1 MNCDFLITN
10 GVVVTGD
17 STCDAD
23 VAVNDGRIAAIVPP
37 HSAIDAREIL
47 DNEGCYVI
55 PGAIDAHVHLN
66 MQTGVGYT
74 ADDWRTGTIA
84 AALGGVTALVDFVET
99 EPDES
104 LLDAL
109 HKRLA
114 ETREAVIDF
123 GLHMTIQPDEHPING
138 VPRRVSDKRIGQI
151 REAYEAGCATFKLYM
166 AYPGFQVQDIDLF
179 RALRAIS
186 AVNGLACI
194 HAENGDVI
202 EVLRQSDIRNPA
214 LALNHAR
221 TRPSINEHEAV
232 TRAVMCA
239 EASGARVLI
248 FHIGCE
254 HAARVVADARQR
266 GLSNVFGETC
276 PQYLLLTEEMLARP
290 DGRLWVCA
298 PPLRPQANQ
307 DALWRMLASRALDIV
322 STDHCPFT
330 RQQKDTGRDDFRL
343 APGGLPGIETRLGV
357 LHEYGV
363 RRGRLSGSRSL
374 SLNDWVRICC
384 TRPAE
389 IHGLSRKG
397 RIAVGYDADLVV
409 FDPAQRK
416 PLTARDLHSAIDW
429 SAYDG
434 IECTG
439 WPRDV
444 IARGEVVVRGGRF
457 VGASGRGRFIKRS
470 SP

>member
-1 MNCDFLITN
+1 MNCDLLITN
-10 GVVVTGD
+10 GTVVTAD
-17 STCDAD
+17 STCMAD
-23 VAVNDGRIAAIVPP
+23 VAINAGKVAAILSPQ
-37 HSAIDAREIL
+37 SSITSLATRDAA
-47 DNEGCYVI
+47 GCYVI

-66 MQTGVGYT
+66 MPTGVGYT
-74 ADDWRTGTIA
+74 ADDWCTGTSA
-84 AALGGVTALVDFVET
+84 AAMGGVTSLVDFVET

-104 LLDAL
+104 LLQAL
-109 HKRLA
+109 EKRLG

-138 VPRRVSDKRIGQI
+138 IPRRVSDKRIAQI
-151 REAYEAGCATFKLYM
+151 KEAYDAGCATFKMYM

-179 RALRAIS
+179 RALRAI
-186 AVNGLACI
+186 AEVNGMACI

-202 EVLRQSDIRNPA
+202 EVLRQSDIRDPA

-221 TRPSINEHEAV
+221 TRPTINEHEAV

-239 EASGARVLI
+239 ELSGARVLI

-254 HAARVVADARQR
+254 HAARVVADAKLR
-266 GLSNVFGETC
+266 GLSNVYGETC
-276 PQYLLLTEEMLARP
+276 PQYLVLTEKALARP

-298 PPLRPQANQ
+298 PPLRPLADQ
-307 DALWRMLASRALDIV
+307 DALWRMLASRTLDIV

-330 RQQKDTGRDDFRL
+330 LQQKEKGRDDFRL
-343 APGGLPGIETRLGV
+343 APGGLPGIETRLGLV
-357 LHEYGV
+357 YEYGV
-363 RRGRLSGSRSL
+363 RRGRL

-389 IHGLSRKG
+389 IHGMTSKG
-397 RIAVGYDADLVV
+397 RIAVGYDADIVV
-409 FDPAQRK
+409 FDPAQHK
-416 PLTARDLHSAIDW
+416 GLTPRELHSAIDW

-434 IECTG
+434 VTCTG

-444 IARGEVVVRGGRF
+444 IARGEFVVRDQRLC
-457 VGASGRGRFIKRS
+457 ASSAHGRFIQRS
-470 SP
+470 F